1 MPEVTI
7 KYQKPETL
15 KILKG
20 LAEYFDFE
28 IKPFS
33 SNEKMLDDILVSEDQ
48 KIPKEYSI
56 NGVTIISGDP
66 SIDITEL
73 REVFTGKNLDA
84 KKLREEAWRRPK

>member
-7 KYQKPETL
+7 KYEKPETL

-28 IKPFS
+28 IEPS
-33 SNEKMLDDILVSEDQ
+33 SAEEKLLDNILVPADTKST
-48 KIPKEYSI
+48 KEISV
-56 NGVTIISGDP
+56 NGVTMIPGDP

-73 REVFTGKNLDA
+73 KNIHR
-84 KKLREEAWRRPK
+84 KKFRR

>member
-28 IKPFS
+28 IDS
-33 SNEKMLDDILVSEDQ
+33 SSSKKKMLEDSAVPVEQ
-48 KIPKEYSI
+48 KFDKEYSI
-56 NGVTIISGDP
+56 NGVTIIPGDP
-66 SIDITEL
+66 SIDISEL
-73 REVFTGKNLDA
+73 RKVFTDKNLDA
-84 KKLREEAWRRPK
+84 KKLRKEAWRRPK